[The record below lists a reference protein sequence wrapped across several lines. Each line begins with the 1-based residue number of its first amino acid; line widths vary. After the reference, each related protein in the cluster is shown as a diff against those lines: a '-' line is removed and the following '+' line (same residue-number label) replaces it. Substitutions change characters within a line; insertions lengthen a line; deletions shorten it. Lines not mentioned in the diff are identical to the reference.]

1 MRKVEI
7 QTRKRILDD
16 FFKVDEVVLRHE
28 RADGRMTRSLRRL
41 HLDRGDGIAAL
52 LFKPETGDIVLVRQF
67 RYSANVHGS
76 GWILEVVAG
85 VLGPVE
91 NLRAAVRREIL
102 EETGYT
108 TEKLD
113 PISSFYLSPGGSSE
127 RIHLFYAEV
136 GIRAFGKSGGGLEE
150 EGEDIEV
157 IEIPLEKAWDML
169 EAGRIVDAKTIIAL
183 QWLRSGGPLS
193 DGYGSS

>member
-7 QTRKRILDD
+7 QSRKRMLDD
-16 FFKVDEVVLRHE
+16 FFKVDEIVLRHE

-41 HLDRGDGIAAL
+41 HLDRGDGVAAL
-52 LFKPETGDIVLVRQF
+52 LFKPETGNIVLVRQF
-67 RYSANVHGS
+67 RYSAHVHGP

-85 VLGPVE
+85 VLGPDE
-91 NLRAAVRREIL
+91 NPRSAMQREIL

-113 PISSFYLSPGGSSE
+113 SISSFYLSPGGSSE
-127 RIHLFYAEV
+127 RIHLFYAEA
-136 GIRAFGKSGGGLEE
+136 GPRAIGKSGGGLEE

-157 IEIPLEKAWDML
+157 VEVPLEKAWDML

-183 QWLRSGGPLS
+183 QWLRSQGPLS
-193 DGYGSS
+193 ARKGFP

>member
-7 QTRKRILDD
+7 QTRNQILDD
-16 FFKVDEVVLRHE
+16 FFKVDEIVLRHE
-28 RADGRMTRSLRRL
+28 RVDGRMTRSLRRL
-41 HLDRGDGIAAL
+41 HLDRGDGVAAL

-67 RYSANVHGS
+67 RYSTYVHGS

-85 VLGPVE
+85 VLRPGE
-91 NLRAAVRREIL
+91 NPRAAMQREIL

-108 TEKLD
+108 AEKLD

-136 GIRAFGKSGGGLEE
+136 SNRTLGKSGGGLEE

-157 IEIPLEKAWDML
+157 VEVPVEKAWDMF

-183 QWLRSGGPLS
+183 QWLRSGEPLS
-193 DGYGSS
+193 ARKGPP

>member
-41 HLDRGDGIAAL
+41 HLDRGDGIA
-52 LFKPETGDIVLVRQF
+52 
-67 RYSANVHGS
+67 
-76 GWILEVVAG
+76 G

-127 RIHLFYAEV
+127 RIPLFYAEA

-157 IEIPLEKAWDML
+157 VEIPLEKAWGML
-169 EAGRIVDAKTIIAL
+169 EEGRIVDAKTIIAL
-183 QWLRSGGPLS
+183 QWLRSGGPHS
-193 DGYGSS
+193 DKKGSP